1 MLCIAL
7 RRRLYPDLLS
17 VLSALANLP
26 VTEPHPGKQGTTAMQ
41 QFVVVIESVNCR
53 VPEEIRG

>member
-1 MLCIAL
+1 MLCTAL
-7 RRRLYPDLLS
+7 RRGLS

-26 VTEPHPGKQGTTAMQ
+26 VTEPHPGKQGTAAIQ
-41 QFVVVIESVNCR
+41 QFVVAIESVNCR